1 VQQNNN
7 QNLLPTTTGVVYN
20 INYYRNQGALAEI
33 NEITNICYRNIG
45 YPNTQN
51 IWVRVDSDVDNGYG
65 LGPFVTLT
73 VEKLPI
79 ANPFQFHDNAMTT
92 KMAFYFNTSNLE
104 TTLLGTNQTFPV
116 TVTFFDAVN
125 NR

>member
-1 VQQNNN
+1 MR
-7 QNLLPTTTGVVYN
+7 LPTSP
-20 INYYRNQGALAEI
+20 IIE
-33 NEITNICYRNIG
+33 IG

-51 IWVRVDSDVDNGYG
+51 IWVRVDSDVDNACYG

-73 VEKLPI
+73 VENPI
-79 ANPFQFHDNAMTT
+79 ANPFQFDNAMTT

-116 TVTFFDAVN
+116 TVTF
-125 NR
+125 

>member
-1 VQQNNN
+1 
-7 QNLLPTTTGVVYN
+7 
-20 INYYRNQGALAEI
+20 
-33 NEITNICYRNIG
+33 
-45 YPNTQN
+45 
-51 IWVRVDSDVDNGYG
+51 
-65 LGPFVTLT
+65 VTLT
-73 VEKLPI
+73 VEKPI

-116 TVTFFDAVN
+116 TVTFLMQN